1 MIRSESAPKDR
12 ETLDVDNTRLRFPTW
27 LDWII
32 VAALGAALVACYKV
46 GWITPPRKTPVFESD
61 ANSLSARLH
70 DARHFLNCATPF
82 GIAVAIAGFARVLRE
97 PRPARC
103 LLFRQPGVAACAA
116 VVAALITAGA
126 NTALW
131 LVRWIEF
138 QEQWLSNG
146 FPVQILSEIVARHV
160 NICVIAAWAY
170 MAFGGIWAR
179 RGANWVNWL
188 GGTLGILAVFKTLL
202 WYVP

>member
-1 MIRSESAPKDR
+1 MFLDGSAVKERKALDLDNSGIRY
-12 ETLDVDNTRLRFPTW
+12 PTW
-27 LDWII
+27 LDWITL
-32 VAALGAALVACYKV
+32 AALTAALVACYKV

-70 DARHFLNCATPF
+70 DARHILNSATPF
-82 GIAVAIAGFARVLRE
+82 GIALAIAGFARVLRE
-97 PRPARC
+97 PRPARS

-116 VVAALITAGA
+116 LVAALITAGA

-138 QEQWLSNG
+138 REQWLANG
-146 FPVQILSEIVARHV
+146 FPVQIVFESTTRHLT
-160 NICVIAAWAY
+160 ICVIAAWAY
-170 MAFGGIWAR
+170 LAFGGAPAR
-179 RGANWVNWL
+179 AGANWVNWL
-188 GGTLGILAVFKTLL
+188 GGTLGILAVFNTLL

>member
-1 MIRSESAPKDR
+1 M
-12 ETLDVDNTRLRFPTW
+12 DNTRIRYPTL
-27 LDWII
+27 LDAITL
-32 VAALGAALVACYKV
+32 ATLGAALVACYKL
-46 GWITPPRKTPVFESD
+46 GWITPPRRTPVFESD

-70 DARHFLNCATPF
+70 DARHILNSAMPF
-82 GIAVAIAGFARVLRE
+82 GIALAIAGFARALRE
-97 PRPARC
+97 PRPARI

-116 VVAALITAGA
+116 LVAAMITAGA

-146 FPVQILSEIVARHV
+146 FPAQILFDIAARHV
-160 NICVIAAWAY
+160 SISVIAAWAY
-170 MAFGGIWAR
+170 LAFGGMWAR
-179 RGANWVNWL
+179 PGGNWVNWL
-188 GGTLGILAVFKTLL
+188 GLTLGILAVFNTLL